1 MIVGSASS
9 SKKYTVG
16 DLYSEAVKMIRQEM
30 QGLKKEPLTPAEEAK
45 LADLA
50 RSISKSVLKEMN
62 IA

>member
-16 DLYSEAVKMIRQEM
+16 DLYSEAAKMIRQEM
-30 QGLKKEPLTPAEEAK
+30 QGIKKEPLTPAEETK
-45 LADLA
+45 LANLA
-50 RSISKSVLKEMN
+50 KSLSQSVLKEMN